1 VSWLCDER
9 GRDLEWEGVVGYFP
23 EAADAVAQLH
33 RTIWQQGD
41 PVLLELVRLRI
52 ATLLRFGP
60 GLAVRS
66 EQARK
71 AGLSDDKIAALSQ
84 WPTSPLY
91 DARERACLALTEQIL
106 MSANDVTDG
115 LVADVLTHLSPEECY
130 TLVEGISAMETL
142 QRGCLVLGLT
152 PSPEASWLTPGTAK
166 GSRERVR
173 P

>member
-1 VSWLCDER
+1 VTWLCDER

-23 EAADAVAQLH
+23 EAADAIARLH
-33 RTIWQQGD
+33 RTIWQQSD

-60 GLAVRS
+60 GLALRS
-66 EQARK
+66 ARARK
-71 AGLSDDKIAALSQ
+71 AGLSEAKIAVLSQ

-91 DARERACLALTEQIL
+91 DASERACLALTEQML
-106 MSANDVTDG
+106 MSANDVTDE
-115 LVADVLTHLSPEECY
+115 LVADVLAHLSPGECF

-152 PSPEASWLTPGTAK
+152 TSPEAAWLTPATAAE
-166 GSRERVR
+166 GVR

>member
-1 VSWLCDER
+1 VTWLCDDE
-9 GRDLEWEGVVGYFP
+9 GRDLKWEGVVGYFP
-23 EAADAVAQLH
+23 EAADAIARLH
-33 RTIWQQGD
+33 GTIWQHGD

-60 GLAVRS
+60 GLALRS

-71 AGLSDDKIAALSQ
+71 AGLSENKLAALSQ

-106 MSANDVTDG
+106 MSANDVTDE
-115 LVADVLTHLSPEECY
+115 LVADVLIHLSPAECY

-152 PSPEASWLTPGTAK
+152 TSPEASWLAPAPAVG
-166 GSRERVR
+166 
-173 P
+173 